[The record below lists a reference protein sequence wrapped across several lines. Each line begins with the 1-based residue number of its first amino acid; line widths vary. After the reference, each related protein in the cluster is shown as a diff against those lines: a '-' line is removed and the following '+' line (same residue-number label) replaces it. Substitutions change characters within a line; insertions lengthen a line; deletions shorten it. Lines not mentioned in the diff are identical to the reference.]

1 MKKKIVLYL
10 LSFLLLILMLSCGTR
25 ELCSNLS
32 EAEAQKIIFVL
43 QKYGINATKL
53 KVGEGEK
60 ATFSVIVPQEDLV
73 AANYIL
79 ETYHLPKK
87 PEKGLSEIFSSTGII
102 PTQLEEKAKYLSALQ
117 GELAK
122 TLEIIDNVSSARV
135 HIVLPEKDK
144 LSETETVKPSAAVFI
159 KYYGD
164 KIPITEEGVKEIV
177 AHSVP
182 ELSPE
187 NVAVVMERIFIPQN
201 FTQKIKEKK
210 SMGKIAG
217 FNYTMIIVFL
227 GVVILV
233 LVMMVLFLFFK
244 LKKEEKLVYQL
255 SSEIEQKRGS

>member
-1 MKKKIVLYL
+1 MNRKLFLYFVSL
-10 LSFLLLILMLSCGTR
+10 FLLLFLTSCGTR

-43 QKYGINATKL
+43 QKYGINASKL
-53 KVGEGEK
+53 KIGEGEK
-60 ATFSVIVPQEDLV
+60 ATFSVIVPQEDMV

-87 PEKGLSEIFSSTGII
+87 PEKGLSDVFSSTGII
-102 PTQLEEKAKYLSALQ
+102 PTQLEEKAKYLAALQ

-144 LSETETVKPSAAVFI
+144 LSDTEMVKPSAAVFI

-187 NVAVVMERIFIPQN
+187 NVAVVMEKIFIPEN

-210 SMGKIAG
+210 SMGKVAG
-217 FNYTMIIVFL
+217 FNYTMIVIFL
-227 GVVILV
+227 GVVILIL
-233 LVMMVLFLFFK
+233 LVIILYLFFK
-244 LKKEEKLVYQL
+244 LKREQKLVYEL
-255 SSEIEQKRGS
+255 SSEIESRRGS